1 MYLSVAERQLGCLGG
16 REGIEPLVVGMGV
29 CLEWMGVCLEGRGVC
44 LEGRGVCREWMGVE
58 GAHEEHRS
66 LSRYVCILLLIP
78 DEHEAL

>member
-44 LEGRGVCREWMGVE
+44 REWMGVE